1 MRRIR
6 KRKHI
11 FESKCRTTWVQRE
24 GDPLVGKKRTHAHC
38 RINFDV
44 HRVSIG
50 IPLLSPPLLCLAIGF
65 IAVAPPPFHGIIS
78 FLLRYAKRGA
88 VH

>member
-24 GDPLVGKKRTHAHC
+24 GDPLVGKKGRMHTVELILMC
-38 RINFDV
+38 
-44 HRVSIG
+44 
-50 IPLLSPPLLCLAIGF
+50 
-65 IAVAPPPFHGIIS
+65 IASA
-78 FLLRYAKRGA
+78 
-88 VH
+88 